1 MQQKMIRSALLDVA
15 NEGLSEAP
23 AVALLGDR
31 ITALPLKEISAVELR
46 APPGSGAPR

>member
-1 MQQKMIRSALLDVA
+1 MQQKMIRSTLLDVV

-31 ITALPLKEISAVELR
+31 ITALPLKEIGAVELR
-46 APPGSGAPR
+46 ARPDSGAPR